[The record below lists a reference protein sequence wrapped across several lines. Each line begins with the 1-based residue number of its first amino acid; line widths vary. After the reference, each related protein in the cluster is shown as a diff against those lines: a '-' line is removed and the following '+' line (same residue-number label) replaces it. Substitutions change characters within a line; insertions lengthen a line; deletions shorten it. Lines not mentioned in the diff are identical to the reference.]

1 MDGAVHSISHFFEQR
16 LLVDDLKSSVDFEG
30 RMSTGSGLFALLSD
44 DFEQIFGQI
53 VSIREKARRTFS
65 STLPPVLESF
75 RRAFSPGPTDCPW
88 VSEDAEKYKPEDS
101 IFMKI
106 IRKEIHADIVYE
118 NDKFV
123 ILLCKGR
130 FKICGLKDTEDSG
143 SRGGGGRTP
152 YFKGRIIKWGQK
164 SKQQKPQGY

>member
-143 SRGGGGRTP
+143 SRGWGDVL
-152 YFKGRIIKWGQK
+152 RISRAG
-164 SKQQKPQGY
+164 